1 VIPIELT
8 EKFIGFVD
16 TMGFKSLI
24 SARRRGFTLF
34 HIGRYLGGA
43 IRQAPWRSRP
53 AAP

>member
-24 SARRRGFTLF
+24 SARRRGFN
-34 HIGRYLGGA
+34 LGGA